1 MKTGEI
7 IHEKLN
13 SGINPEVEAT
23 IGYFENEL
31 GVSLRN
37 HSVFGKVTEIDKN
50 SGYCKVKINNYG
62 EMIIHLDSIK
72 LI

>member
-1 MKTGEI
+1 MKTAEI
-7 IHEKLN
+7 IQDKLN

-31 GVSLRN
+31 AISFRN
-37 HSVFGKVTEIDKN
+37 HKVYGDVTEFDSN

-72 LI
+72 LL